1 MDKIK
6 STYFFIL
13 GIILLLSGSMSAQ
26 QYPFVFLG
34 RQVGMDDANTIHAG
48 HGHYSVGDLGIW
60 MLLDNDQCVNL
71 HSRDT
76 VPWSSVEAM
85 SFHKY
90 NRDSLSYADQAIVN
104 EFEKKFKGF
113 LTHMDS
119 TTFPKQEELQRWTYY
134 YWNFLLEEDYK
145 QLSKDNELR
154 ILADIHIEPLIQNT
168 EWRKR
173 FINIKKIYQERWSL
187 RHSEYDV
194 AAHHF
199 IDRLHNGLIKP
210 TPQEFTRALYLPV
223 LCNAEEKWRPA
234 GRELE
239 SVIIQWY
246 EDNKTAFSSRVT
258 EYPTDINIMLA
269 DYYIRFGT
277 NDTLRAITTGIRDAF
292 VENKGNLKY
301 KKADPKWYEYLCNI
315 FSFTGLLPETD
326 YNQMLDSIASAGF
339 NTSIEHI
346 AEYAC
351 QYCLYQMIRNT
362 SYDYD
367 NVSRILN
374 RVQND
379 INYAESDVFNY
390 AEKYIISDLLAHRIE
405 AERSSVT
412 YIPPTLFFRATQTSV
427 KSNLLKL
434 DFILTPGTDTI
445 KDLSVT
451 LGNTAIRRSRALVN
465 KMTLNKE
472 LTLLEGE
479 NMLKV
484 RYRYS
489 DKTFDSTLTFV
500 YQPDDYTKRRN
511 LALLFAVN
519 DYTDKHI
526 KNLGGRPLVEAVQM
540 AELLYQFG
548 FDTLIFR
555 NPTRRDIIQSLETH
569 SWKADSSCYDQLL
582 VFFSCHGIVNPRNS
596 RGYVLPADAE
606 SGKFEETMLS
616 YSYLYDQLN
625 KSPYKH
631 VLLISD
637 ACFSGAFLAEGT
649 KGVGDTIDRSI
660 EEPMRHT
667 GRYFIG
673 SATISEEAPERS
685 ELVETL
691 ENLFQEK
698 LDVGETVTIYD
709 ISSSLHR
716 GQTRQKVSGQ
726 WGDRD
731 KGYNSTFI
739 FEPRRSR

>member
-1 MDKIK
+1 M
-6 STYFFIL
+6 SRTSATYLFIL
-13 GIILLLSGSMSAQ
+13 GAILLSLSRLSAQ
-26 QYPFVFLG
+26 QCPFVFLG

-48 HGHYSVGDLGIW
+48 HGHYAVGDLGIW
-60 MLLDNDQCVNL
+60 TLLDDDLCRNL
-71 HSRDT
+71 HSGDT
-76 VPWSSVEAM
+76 VPWSAVEAM

-90 NRDSLSYADQAIVN
+90 NRDSLSFADQAVVN
-104 EFEKKFKGF
+104 EFEKKFKCF

-119 TTFPKQEELQRWTYY
+119 TTFPRHEELQRWTYY

-154 ILADIHIEPLIQNT
+154 MLAGIQVEPLIQNT

-194 AAHHF
+194 AAQHF

-210 TPQEFTRALYLPV
+210 TPQELFRTLYLPV
-223 LCNAEEKWRPA
+223 LCNAEEKWRSA

-239 SVIIQWY
+239 TVIIRWY
-246 EDNKTAFSSRVT
+246 EENQTAFPSRVT
-258 EYPTDINIMLA
+258 DYPTDNIMLA

-277 NDTLRAITTGIRDAF
+277 NDTLREIAVSIRNKF
-292 VENKGNLKY
+292 IENKSNLRF
-301 KKADPKWYEYLCNI
+301 KKADPKWYEYLCNT
-315 FSFTGLLPETD
+315 FSGTGIPPRISYD
-326 YNQMLDSIASAGF
+326 QMIDSIKAAGY

-351 QYCLYQMIRNT
+351 QYCLYQIIRNR

-367 NVSRILN
+367 NVNKILN

-390 AEKYIISDLLAHRIE
+390 AEKYIISDLLAHRLNQEINL
-405 AERSSVT
+405 VT
-412 YIPPTLFFRATQTSV
+412 YIPPTHFFRAEQTSV
-427 KSNLLKL
+427 KSDVLKL
-434 DFILTPGTDTI
+434 DFVLTPGTDTI
-445 KDLSVT
+445 KNFGIVL
-451 LGNTAIRRSRALVN
+451 NKTAIRRSRALTAEMKVN
-465 KMTLNKE
+465 KEFSLA
-472 LTLLEGE
+472 EGE
-479 NMLKV
+479 NTLNIH
-484 RYRYS
+484 YSYS
-489 DKTFDSTLTFV
+489 DKVFDSTLTFV

-519 DYTDKHI
+519 DYNDKHI
-526 KNLGGRPLVEAVQM
+526 KNLGGRPLEEAAQM
-540 AELLYQFG
+540 ADLLYQFG
-548 FDTLIFR
+548 FDTIVLR
-555 NPTRRDIIQSLETH
+555 NPSRNDIIQSLEKH

-582 VFFSCHGIVNPRNS
+582 VFFSCHGIVNPRNK

-606 SGKFEETMLS
+606 SGRYEETMLS

-625 KSPYKH
+625 NSPYKH

-637 ACFSGAFLAEGT
+637 ACYSGAFLAEGT
-649 KGVGDTIDRSI
+649 KGVGETVDRTI

-673 SATISEEAPERS
+673 SATIAEEAPERS

-698 LDVGETVTIYD
+698 LADGETVTIYD
-709 ISSSLHR
+709 ISSSLHK

-726 WGDRD
+726 WGNRD